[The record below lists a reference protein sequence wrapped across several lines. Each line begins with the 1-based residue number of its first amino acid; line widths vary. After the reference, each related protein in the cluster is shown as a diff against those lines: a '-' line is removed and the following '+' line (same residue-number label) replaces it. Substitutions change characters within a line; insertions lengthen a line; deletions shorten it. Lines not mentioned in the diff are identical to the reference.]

1 MTEQYYVARVPL
13 LMTQGPGKV
22 PGLIRFAV
30 GQVFALDGDEGFDVQ
45 MALSLQQIA
54 LYDPTQPKFTPPKM
68 PKAKAK
74 GGKP

>member
-45 MALSLQQIA
+45 MALSLQQVA
-54 LYDPTQPKFTPPKM
+54 LYDPTQPKPAPLKTPRG
-68 PKAKAK
+68 K
-74 GGKP
+74 GQGR